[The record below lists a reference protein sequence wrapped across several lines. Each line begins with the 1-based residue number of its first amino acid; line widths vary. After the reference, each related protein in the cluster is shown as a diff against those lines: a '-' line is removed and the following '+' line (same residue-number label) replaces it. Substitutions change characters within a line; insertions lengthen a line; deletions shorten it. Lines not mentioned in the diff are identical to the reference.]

1 MESMYMPYYSTSPYY
16 DVFARNNDEARDMVY
31 MRKMYPQAMR
41 EIQGVVDD
49 ECDKMEYD
57 GSLMFDEYPDR
68 LMLERLHRHICERV
82 GDECNSMAQCKDKEM
97 VNDTISVMLCN
108 EMCRRR
114 NRRRRCCY

>member
-1 MESMYMPYYSTSPYY
+1 MESMYMPYYSAYPYY
-16 DVFARNNDEARDMVY
+16 DIFAKNNDEARDMIY
-31 MRKMYPQAMR
+31 MRKMYPQTMM
-41 EIQGVVDD
+41 EIQSVVDD

-82 GDECNSMAQCKDKEM
+82 GDECKSVEECRDMGM
-97 VNDTISVMLCN
+97 LNDTISVMMCN

-114 NRRRRCCY
+114 NRRRNCRY